1 LESTNQTTLDLVG
14 VKNRIQVVE
23 IRGGWGVRQRLSQ
36 LGIHPGDIMIIKRSG
51 IFGGP
56 LVVNVHNTDV
66 ALGRGMAKKVI
77 VQLLS

>member
-1 LESTNQTTLDLVG
+1 MESSNQTTLNLVG
-14 VKNRIQVVE
+14 VKSRIQVVE
-23 IRGGWGVRQRLSQ
+23 ISGGWGVRQRLSQ
-36 LGIHPGDIMIIKRSG
+36 LGIHPGDIMIVKRSG

>member
-1 LESTNQTTLDLVG
+1 MESTNQTTLDLVG